1 MKTMNLNYHQ
11 QEEQQEIIKNA
22 FSVALRQSKILTATK
37 MKPPSRRCHLV
48 TSHKQKY
55 KITNDCNV
63 NINANYNKIEYKTN
77 HLRLISLKSIYFKKF
92 NFDYFSLDEYN
103 HNIQN
108 QNKKLNDRCLFY
120 LFNLYLWLIIL
131 FTLIKLLLP
140 TLTHILYTI
149 AIVFLVIIFVLVV
162 KHAANN
168 SLRDTKTKI
177 SYRLRNVY
185 KCKKRRRLIRY
196 LFIYKNKTF
205 SCNNIFY
212 LINYAYFSKFLN
224 SLNNCIEF
232 TLFVKNYLILNCLIL
247 VNLVKINLIKLKYNS
262 ILNQKQEKTLFMI
275 VFMLPSFCTNVN
287 ATKQASTSSTNTQPG
302 DSGNENDDVSWSIRY
317 DEALFNE
324 LNMDN
329 TIQGVYRSCFKER
342 YEEIRDHK
350 HFNSDF
356 SYNKVKSGTIYSNY
370 IQKTSKEIL
379 LILLNRER
387 TILSV
392 DLLNKIDRVC
402 SDSESNNNKNLDVL
416 EKLILLYE
424 YEHELCG
431 NIFRN
436 SIKKSHL
443 NNDVLKLANSGDK
456 AKRNLD
462 DIVFERA
469 TSEPQ
474 DEEQLELEDDVKIVG
489 NDTLVKN
496 IANTSF
502 VDSYF
507 FSFNSSYRVNSRNKR
522 FIHYQTT
529 KYPMRYSSFKYST
542 MVRLQLN
549 NSSSSSL
556 THSQSYFRPKT
567 KLRYFKASTI
577 SLFSAGGK
585 RNTSTKQDQQPQA
598 TLTNRVVYNLTS
610 NKNGNSSFGLN
621 LKNTS
626 SVKTSDNNNS
636 SSRQDVEMLS
646 SSSTS
651 TPKSIKHNLSNC
663 TLILLNIYL
672 SAFKSNC
679 DYSDFAESLAHYDC
693 ASNNFSVRSD
703 CTKCSV
709 SSFSFEIKN
718 NVVLFEN
725 KFLLFLN
732 L

>member
-11 QEEQQEIIKNA
+11 QEEQHEILKNA
-22 FSVALRQSKILTATK
+22 FKVALRQSKILTATK
-37 MKPPSRRCHLV
+37 MKPPSRRCHLA
-48 TSHKQKY
+48 SHRQKY
-55 KITNDCNV
+55 KTNDCNV
-63 NINANYNKIEYKTN
+63 NINTNYNKIEYKTN
-77 HLRLISLKSIYFKKF
+77 YLRLISLKSIYFKKF
-92 NFDYFSLDEYN
+92 NFDYFSLEECYS

-168 SLRDTKTKI
+168 SLRASKTKI

-196 LFIYKNKTF
+196 LFIYNNKTF
-205 SCNNIFY
+205 SCNNLFY
-212 LINYAYFSKFLN
+212 LINYAYFSKFLD

-275 VFMLPSFCTNVN
+275 IIMLPSFCSTNVS
-287 ATKQASTSSTNTQPG
+287 ATKQAATSSSTPPSNTQPG
-302 DSGNENDDVSWSIRY
+302 GSNNNNNNNNSDNDDDVSWSIRY

-342 YEEIRDHK
+342 YEEQRDHK

-392 DLLNKIDRVC
+392 DLLSKIDRVC
-402 SDSESNNNKNLDVL
+402 SNAESNNNNNNNLDVL

-443 NNDVLKLANSGDK
+443 NNDVLKLANRDDK

-469 TSEPQ
+469 PAEPQ

-489 NDTLVKN
+489 NDTLVKSIGN
-496 IANTSF
+496 ASF

-507 FSFNSSYRVNSRNKR
+507 FGFNSSYRLNSRNKR
-522 FIHYQTT
+522 FLHYQTT

-542 MVRLQLN
+542 MLRLQLN
-549 NSSSSSL
+549 SSSSSSSL

-585 RNTSTKQDQQPQA
+585 RNTSTKQEQQPQA

-610 NKNGNSSFGLN
+610 NKNSNSSLGLN
-621 LKNTS
+621 LKNAS
-626 SVKTSDNNNS
+626 SAKTSDNS
-636 SSRQDVEMLS
+636 SSRQDEMLS

-679 DYSDFAESLAHYDC
+679 DYRDFAESLAHYDC

-709 SSFSFEIKN
+709 SIYF
-718 NVVLFEN
+718 
-725 KFLLFLN
+725 
-732 L
+732 